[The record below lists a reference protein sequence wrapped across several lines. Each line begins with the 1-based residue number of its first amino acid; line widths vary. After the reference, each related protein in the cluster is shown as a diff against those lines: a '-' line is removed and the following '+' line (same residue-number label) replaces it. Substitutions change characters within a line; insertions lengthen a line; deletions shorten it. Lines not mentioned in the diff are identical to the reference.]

1 MEDKL
6 HTYFSENDFDILEPH
21 SGHID
26 RFQRKLALQQQ
37 NKPKKTSWKWL
48 SVAASI
54 VLLLGFYLGSIQ
66 KDDAS
71 VLTKVSPKMA
81 EAENFFVSTIN
92 QELKEIEKFRTLET
106 EVLIEDTL
114 DQIEELEEQ
123 YKIFIEELK
132 SNENKKQIIKGIIA
146 NYQQRLTLLE
156 ELLSQLEGSENNN
169 NFEIKY
175 DEII

>member
-26 RFQRKLALQQQ
+26 RFQRKLEQQQ
-37 NKPKKTSWKWL
+37 KNTKKTSWRWL
-48 SVAASI
+48 SVAASVI
-54 VLLLGFYLGSIQ
+54 LLLGFYLGSIQ
-66 KDDAS
+66 KTETFD
-71 VLTKVSPKMA
+71 LTTVSPKMA
-81 EAENFFVSTIN
+81 EAESFFVSTIN
-92 QELKEIEKFRTLET
+92 QELKEIEKYRTIET

-123 YKIFIEELK
+123 YKAFIIDLK

-156 ELLSQLEGSENNN
+156 ELLSQLENNENPN
-169 NFEIKY
+169 NFEINY
-175 DEII
+175 DEVI

>member
-6 HTYFSENDFDILEPH
+6 HTYFSETDFDILEPH
-21 SGHID
+21 SGHFD
-26 RFQRKLALQQQ
+26 RFQRKLELQQ
-37 NKPKKTSWKWL
+37 NKTKKTSWKWL
-48 SVAASI
+48 SIAASVI
-54 VLLLGFYLGSIQ
+54 LLLGFYLGNIQ
-66 KDDAS
+66 GKESYD
-71 VLTKVSPKMA
+71 LRNVSPKMA

-92 QELKEIEKFRTLET
+92 QELKEIEKYRTIET

-123 YKIFIEELK
+123 HKLFINELK
-132 SNENKKQIIKGIIA
+132 SNANKKQIIKGIIA

-156 ELLSQLEGSENNN
+156 ELLSQLENKENPN

-175 DEII
+175 NEII